1 MELRN
6 ERGDAVDPVPFLVCA
21 TLTFLLSY
29 SFVPLTLLEI
39 GFSPVVALAATTAG
53 FLVVVALAYHR
64 LVWTAYPEIRA
75 ELPAE
80 VRLRAIVRAVLV
92 GVAVLAFL
100 AFLAVSL

>member
-1 MELRN
+1 MEFRN

-21 TLTFLLSY
+21 AFAFLLCY

-39 GFSPVVALAATTAG
+39 GFPPFAALAVTTAG
-53 FLVVVALAYHR
+53 FLAVVALAYHR
-64 LVWTAYPEIRA
+64 LVWTAYPEIRT
-75 ELPAE
+75 ELP
-80 VRLRAIVRAVLV
+80 VGIRLRGIVRAVLV